1 VSEFLRETAVQRASQ
16 AVAWLAEPLTVAA
29 ELGIRTEALW
39 RRVIDFQVNAV
50 AGALGIQTCA
60 AHRRWRERADGAHL
74 CASALETSPDRRR
87 HPPAVNWHEAGSG
100 QPLLLLNRWTA
111 SGLTWPTL
119 WLRRLEARFR
129 VIRIDNR
136 GTGWSHDAPAP
147 FTIADMADDA
157 YDVLL
162 ACGIDRAVVLG
173 TSMGGMIAQEL
184 ALRHPGDV
192 EKLILVAT
200 TPPTPARI
208 ALDYPV
214 LALLG
219 KLTVGQGLREY
230 FGRFGQ
236 FAAEGFAE
244 ANPDIMDEFVSQLLH
259 RATPLPM
266 VLSQARAIWA
276 WSGASRLKQLSVP
289 TTVVQGNRDALV
301 RARNGVELSRLISG
315 AKYEE
320 LPGVGHLIAQ
330 EAGGELLR
338 VLGV

>member
-1 VSEFLRETAVQRASQ
+1 
-16 AVAWLAEPLTVAA
+16 
-29 ELGIRTEALW
+29 
-39 RRVIDFQVNAV
+39 
-50 AGALGIQTCA
+50 
-60 AHRRWRERADGAHL
+60 
-74 CASALETSPDRRR
+74 
-87 HPPAVNWHEAGSG
+87 
-100 QPLLLLNRWTA
+100 
-111 SGLTWPTL
+111 
-119 WLRRLEARFR
+119 
-129 VIRIDNR
+129 
-136 GTGWSHDAPAP
+136 
-147 FTIADMADDA
+147 
-157 YDVLL
+157 
-162 ACGIDRAVVLG
+162 
-173 TSMGGMIAQEL
+173 
-184 ALRHPGDV
+184 
-192 EKLILVAT
+192 
-200 TPPTPARI
+200 
-208 ALDYPV
+208 V